1 MTVVR
6 RLWQH
11 SRPEASQVIP
21 LTALVVDD
29 DEGARFTMAERLR
42 RRGWVAFEA
51 DSYNG
56 CGARIGGVC
65 IWSIWEGS
73 GSACDEGGCDAFC
86 TGCGATYGLCQTTQC
101 AGITYGYCACI
112 TQY

>member
-1 MTVVR
+1 MRSLKTWAFMLMAV
-6 RLWQH
+6 
-11 SRPEASQVIP
+11 A
-21 LTALVVDD
+21 ALVSLPSQATA
-29 DEGARFTMAERLR
+29 DETCGNYCSE
-42 RRGWVAFEA
+42 
-51 DSYNG
+51 G